1 MNNTEFVTEQN
12 KDVYLFSTEVENLMI
27 NEFFTSANGD
37 YVKVYLLG
45 LMRAK
50 HGIVEDRS
58 KTANLLGITP
68 D

>member
-37 YVKVYLLG
+37 SVF
-45 LMRAK
+45 AWF
-50 HGIVEDRS
+50 DAC
-58 KTANLLGITP
+58 KTRDSRG
-68 D
+68 

>member
-37 YVKVYLLG
+37 YVKVYCL
-45 LMRAK
+45 
-50 HGIVEDRS
+50 V
-58 KTANLLGITP
+58 
-68 D
+68 